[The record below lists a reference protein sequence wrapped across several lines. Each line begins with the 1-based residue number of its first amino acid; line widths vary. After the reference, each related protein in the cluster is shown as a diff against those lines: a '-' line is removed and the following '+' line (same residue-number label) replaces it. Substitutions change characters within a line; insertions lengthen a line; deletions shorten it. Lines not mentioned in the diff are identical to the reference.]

1 MIFEN
6 IPHFFE
12 SVVLFLRGFGM
23 AVQIFSEMVLTP
35 QDGID
40 LVGVAKG
47 TPDLK
52 KQMLK
57 TFQKANRRIQNVKN
71 AGLSSPAVQQL
82 ISERGERNYTY
93 FSGAGLDPRSP
104 TDWEQL
110 KYEYGRA
117 IAFLNN
123 PTSSATGARQYINY
137 YKNELGISFEGANKI
152 IGLATEPEIS
162 ETGELNIFQYS
173 SILENI
179 KSDVMQEQ
187 KSDLDN
193 VDNYGNEL
201 EERIIHSLEN
211 EIHKYNRGG
220 GFDNNFLDRFFTVK
234 ESE

>member
-1 MIFEN
+1 MVRIFT
-6 IPHFFE
+6 
-12 SVVLFLRGFGM
+12 
-23 AVQIFSEMVLTP
+23 EMVLTP

-52 KQMLK
+52 KQMMK

-82 ISERGERNYTY
+82 ISERGERGYTY
-93 FSGAGLDPRSP
+93 FSGANLNPRDP

-117 IAFLNN
+117 ISFLNN
-123 PTSSATGARQYINY
+123 PTSSARGARQYINY

-152 IGLATEPEIS
+152 VGLATQPEIS
-162 ETGELNIFQYS
+162 ENGELNIFNYS

-179 KSDVMQEQ
+179 KSDVMREQ
-187 KSDLDN
+187 KSGLDS
-193 VDNYGNEL
+193 VDSYGNEL
-201 EERIIHSLEN
+201 EEKIIQSLEN

>member
-1 MIFEN
+1 
-6 IPHFFE
+6 
-12 SVVLFLRGFGM
+12 M

-52 KQMLK
+52 KQMMK
-57 TFQKANRRIQNVKN
+57 IFQKANRRIQNVRK

-82 ISERGERNYTY
+82 ISERGERGYTF
-93 FSGAGLDPRSP
+93 FSGKGLDPRSA
-104 TDWEQL
+104 TGWEQL

-117 IAFLNN
+117 ISFLNN

-162 ETGELNIFQYS
+162 ENGEINVFQYS

-187 KSDLDN
+187 KTNLDS
-193 VDNYGNEL
+193 VDSYGNEL
-201 EERIIHSLEN
+201 EEKIIHALEN

-220 GFDNNFLDRFFTVK
+220 GFDDNFLDRFFKVG
-234 ESE
+234 E

>member
-1 MIFEN
+1 
-6 IPHFFE
+6 
-12 SVVLFLRGFGM
+12 M

-52 KQMLK
+52 KQMTK
-57 TFQKANRRIQNVKN
+57 IFQKANRRIQNVRK

-82 ISERGERNYTY
+82 ISERGERGYTY
-93 FSGAGLDPRSP
+93 FTGKGLDPRSP

-117 IAFLNN
+117 ISFLNN

-162 ETGELNIFQYS
+162 ENGEINIFQYS

-187 KSDLDN
+187 KTNLDN
-193 VDNYGNEL
+193 VDSYGNEL
-201 EERIIHSLEN
+201 EEKIIHALEN
-211 EIHKYNRGG
+211 EVHKYNRGG
-220 GFDNNFLDRFFTVK
+220 GFDDNFLDRFFKVG
-234 ESE
+234 E

>member
-1 MIFEN
+1 
-6 IPHFFE
+6 
-12 SVVLFLRGFGM
+12 M

-52 KQMLK
+52 KQMMK
-57 TFQKANRRIQNVKN
+57 IFQKANRRIQNVRN

-82 ISERGERNYTY
+82 ISERGERGYT
-93 FSGAGLDPRSP
+93 FFTGARLDPRNP
-104 TDWEQL
+104 TEWEQL

-117 IAFLNN
+117 ISFLNN

-137 YKNELGISFEGANKI
+137 YKNELGISFDGANKI

-162 ETGELNIFQYS
+162 ENGEINIFNYS

-187 KSDLDN
+187 KTNLDT
-193 VDNYGNEL
+193 VDSYGNEL

-220 GFDNNFLDRFFTVK
+220 GFDDNFLDRFFKVG
-234 ESE
+234 E

>member
-1 MIFEN
+1 
-6 IPHFFE
+6 
-12 SVVLFLRGFGM
+12 M

-35 QDGID
+35 QDAID

-52 KQMLK
+52 KQMMK
-57 TFQKANRRIQNVKN
+57 TFQKANRRIQNVRN

-82 ISERGERNYTY
+82 ISERGERGYTY
-93 FSGAGLDPRSP
+93 FTGSGLNPRSE

-162 ETGELNIFQYS
+162 ENGEINIFNYS

-187 KSDLDN
+187 KTNLDN
-193 VDNYGNEL
+193 VDSYGNEL
-201 EERIIHSLEN
+201 EQKIIHSLEN
-211 EIHKYNRGG
+211 EIHKYNSGG
-220 GFDNNFLDRFFTVK
+220 GFDDNFLDRFFKVGEK
-234 ESE
+234 

>member
-1 MIFEN
+1 MVRIFT
-6 IPHFFE
+6 
-12 SVVLFLRGFGM
+12 
-23 AVQIFSEMVLTP
+23 EMVLTP

-52 KQMLK
+52 KQMMK

-82 ISERGERNYTY
+82 ISERGERGYTY
-93 FSGAGLDPRSP
+93 FSGANLNPRNEI
-104 TDWEQL
+104 DWEQL

-117 IAFLNN
+117 ISFLNN
-123 PTSSATGARQYINY
+123 PTSSARGARQYINY

-152 IGLATEPEIS
+152 VGLATQPEIS
-162 ETGELNIFQYS
+162 ENGEINIFNYS

-179 KSDVMQEQ
+179 KSDVMREQ
-187 KSDLDN
+187 QSGLDS
-193 VDNYGNEL
+193 VDSYGNEL
-201 EERIIHSLEN
+201 EEKIIQSLEN

-220 GFDNNFLDRFFTVK
+220 GFDDNFLDRFFKVG
-234 ESE
+234 E